1 MFVEEIWRYPVKSM
15 AGERMPRAEV
25 GELGIAGDR
34 TILVHVGGRVAI
46 ASGFLKSAQK
56 LRALDAN
63 SAPAP
68 GTPNFNTALIESLN
82 SVERPQLRRVRQGC
96 IIQVCLN
103 RKPAGARMRYS
114 GETQR
119 KSRLRYGHP

>member
-1 MFVEEIWRYPVKSM
+1 VTAVIA
-15 AGERMPRAEV
+15 AGTGLA
-25 GELGIAGDR
+25 
-34 TILVHVGGRVAI
+34 AI

-82 SVERPQLRRVRQGC
+82 SVERPQSRRVRQGC
-96 IIQVCLN
+96 IIQV
-103 RKPAGARMRYS
+103 A
-114 GETQR
+114 
-119 KSRLRYGHP
+119 